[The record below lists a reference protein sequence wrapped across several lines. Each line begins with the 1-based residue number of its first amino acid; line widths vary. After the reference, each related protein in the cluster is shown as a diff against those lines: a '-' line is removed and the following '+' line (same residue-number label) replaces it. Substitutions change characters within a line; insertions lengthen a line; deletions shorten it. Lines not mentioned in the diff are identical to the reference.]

1 MYLMNLK
8 RNTIMSNQNKPVVM
22 YDSNKENYCFG
33 VGCRAYLVPIN
44 HPNKRL
50 NSRFCTTSMVTRVN
64 EDTIETKNT
73 IYKPYK
79 QENVENLN
87 IQK

>member
-8 RNTIMSNQNKPVVM
+8 RNTIMSNQNKP
-22 YDSNKENYCFG
+22 
-33 VGCRAYLVPIN
+33 
-44 HPNKRL
+44 
-50 NSRFCTTSMVTRVN
+50 
-64 EDTIETKNT
+64 
-73 IYKPYK
+73 YK